1 MTLLFRWSKIMK
13 MFNVDK
19 MELNRITS
27 VINIKKHIM
36 FDYSHHNYQQGNV
49 CLLRRFDWQ
58 CNVWLYWPVIHHSPL
73 ETHISVCNTQQSSAF
88 PRRSEL
94 NYSDAGATQHP
105 LQSQAISDP
114 RAIILTILLSVDPSV
129 HLFRTAQGY
138 LYHVI

>member
-94 NYSDAGATQHP
+94 NYSDAGATQTSL
-105 LQSQAISDP
+105 LQRSGVSVSCYINTCIHVD
-114 RAIILTILLSVDPSV
+114 IL
-129 HLFRTAQGY
+129 G
-138 LYHVI
+138 LY